1 MDLNHIFQYHAP
13 TLDKAKKY
21 EKLRLSFKQYAEVI
35 TSDHDFTED
44 HDLKLELAYEDII
57 RVVNELVPLETPE
70 YDQAIKY
77 IDQAYDLAIDPKKT
91 IVQAVQS
98 ACFFSNAAIALSS

>member
-13 TLDKAKKY
+13 TLIKAKKY
-21 EKLRLSFKQYAEVI
+21 EKLRSSFKQYAEVL

-77 IDQAYDLAIDPKKT
+77 IDQAYDLAVDPKKAV
-91 IVQAVQS
+91 VQLVQGAS
-98 ACFFSNAAIALSS
+98 MFSNAALALS

>member
-1 MDLNHIFQYHAP
+1 MDLNHIFQFHPATP
-13 TLDKAKKY
+13 AKAKKY
-21 EKLRLSFKQYAEVI
+21 EKLRSSFKQYAEVL

-77 IDQAYDLAIDPKKT
+77 IDQAYDLAIDPKKA
-91 IVQAVQS
+91 IVQLVQGAS
-98 ACFFSNAAIALSS
+98 MFSNAAIALS